1 MSTAHL
7 KPNEV
12 KRTWYELDAT
22 GHTVGRIATE
32 IAKILIGKH
41 KPEFSRHVDVGDFV
55 IVTNA
60 DKIEFRGNK
69 WEQKIYYKHS
79 LYPGGLTETKASV
92 MKQKFPERILHKA
105 VRGMLPKNRLNAVRL
120 KRLKL
125 YTEDSHPHSAQQ
137 PVAFPEFNSKSKR

>member
-12 KRTWYELDAT
+12 KRDWYEIDAT

-32 IAKILIGKH
+32 IAKVLIGKN
-41 KPEFSRHVDVGDFV
+41 KPQFSRHVDTGDFV
-55 IVTNA
+55 IVTNV
-60 DKIEFRGNK
+60 DKVEFRGNK
-69 WEQKIYYKHS
+69 WEQKIYYNHS
-79 LYPGGLTETKASV
+79 LYPGGLKETPASKV
-92 MKQKFPERILHKA
+92 REKFPERILHAA
-105 VRGMLPKNRLNAVRL
+105 VRGMLPKNRLRSGRL

-125 YTEDSHPHSAQQ
+125 YATESHPHTAQL

>member
-12 KRTWYELDAT
+12 TRTWYEIDAE
-22 GHTVGRIATE
+22 GHTVGRLATE
-32 IAKILIGKH
+32 IARILTGKH

-55 IVTNA
+55 VVTNA
-60 DKIEFRGNK
+60 DKVEFRGNK

-79 LYPGGLTETKASV
+79 LYPGGLRETTAEV
-92 MKQKFPERILHKA
+92 MKQKFPERILHSA
-105 VRGMLPKNRLNAVRL
+105 VRGMLPKNKLRSGRL

-125 YTEDSHPHSAQQ
+125 YAQASHPHTAQQ

>member
-1 MSTAHL
+1 MSTAHV

-12 KRTWYELDAT
+12 TRDWYVLDAS

-32 IAKILIGKH
+32 IAKVLIGKH
-41 KPEFSRHVDVGDFV
+41 KPQFSKHVDVGDFV

-60 DKIEFRGNK
+60 DKVEFRGNK
-69 WEQKIYYKHS
+69 WEQKIYYNHS
-79 LYPGGLTETKASV
+79 LYPGGLKETRADK
-92 MKQKFPERILHKA
+92 MRDRFPERILHAA
-105 VRGMLPKNRLNAVRL
+105 VKGMLPKNRLQSPRL

-125 YTEDSHPHSAQQ
+125 YNSDSHPHEAQK